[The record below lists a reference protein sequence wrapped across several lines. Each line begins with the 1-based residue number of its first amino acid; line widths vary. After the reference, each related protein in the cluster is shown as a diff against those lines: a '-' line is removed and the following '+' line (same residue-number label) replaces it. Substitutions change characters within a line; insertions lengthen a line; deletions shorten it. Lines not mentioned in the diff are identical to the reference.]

1 MERESNFEPAI
12 ISTAKCYGIMQVHP
26 LTARRHLLEM
36 GYVNPT
42 NALLLD
48 PVICTEVGIRVLVE
62 LRKYWMS
69 EGLDSWLITVNSYF
83 WGTSPVWDLL
93 NKSKM
98 MPNLEYGKGVLDLQR
113 RYKEKGI

>member
-1 MERESNFEPAI
+1 
-12 ISTAKCYGIMQVHP
+12 
-26 LTARRHLLEM
+26 
-36 GYVNPT
+36 
-42 NALLLD
+42 
-48 PVICTEVGIRVLVE
+48 
-62 LRKYWMS
+62 MS